1 MPIFSDELVWFAF
14 PFSHQRRRKM
24 PCKARGDMSK
34 VLPVISFFIG
44 AALTAAIVFFGATL
58 DVNLRILELAA
69 WGNGGRPVSAIRHEV
84 SHLITSFRCS
94 LSFKVRP

>member
-14 PFSHQRRRKM
+14 PFSHPRRRKVSS
-24 PCKARGDMSK
+24 KARGDMSE
-34 VLPVISFFIG
+34 VLPVISSFIG

-69 WGNGGRPVSAIRHEV
+69 WGNGGRPVAAIRDKV
-84 SHLITSFRCS
+84 SDLITSFRCS
-94 LSFKVRP
+94 LSLKVRP